1 MRVACA
7 PEQRAPR
14 LAERVERPDQRE
26 IAEWLFLQTHARCE
40 LVEPAIRAVRLAL
53 RDDGRGL
60 VVAEPFHFVE
70 PDADVVH
77 PAGALR
83 GDRLRAVG
91 NVPLDA
97 DGALL
102 DNSLRG

>member
-7 PEQRAPR
+7 PEQRAAW
-14 LAERVERPDQRE
+14 LAKRVERPDERE
-26 IAEWLFLQTHARCE
+26 IAEWLFLQTHTRCE

-53 RDDGRGL
+53 RDDGLRLG
-60 VVAEPFHFVE
+60 VAEPFHFVE
-70 PDADVVH
+70 PDTDIVD

-91 NVPLDA
+91 DV
-97 DGALL
+97 LL
-102 DNSLRG
+102 DTGRAFLDDSFRG

>member
-14 LAERVERPDQRE
+14 LTKRVERPNQRE
-26 IAEWLFLQTHARCE
+26 IAEWLFLQTHTRCE
-40 LVEPAIRAVRLAL
+40 LVKPAIRAVHLAL

-70 PDADVVH
+70 PDTDIVN

-83 GDRLRAVG
+83 SDRLRAVG
-91 NVPLDA
+91 HVPLDA
-97 DGALL
+97 GWALL
-102 DNSLRG
+102 DDSLRG